1 MKELNLLERSI
12 VAPFLN
18 EEDKETIAVYP
29 GAFKPP
35 HRGHLSVVEKAN
47 AVADKTIIL
56 ISSAPREDVEAEESL
71 KIWELYTKDMP
82 NVEIKISE
90 RFSPVAE
97 AYSLFK
103 HNPEKNFLMTI
114 GKGEVNR
121 LDNLEKYD
129 NAKPFDAGTLEDL
142 SATRLRKA
150 IREGDT

>member
-18 EEDKETIAVYP
+18 EEDKETIAIYP

-47 AVADKTIIL
+47 KVADKTIVI

-82 NVEIKISE
+82 NVEVKIAE
-90 RFSPVAE
+90 KASPVAE
-97 AYSLFK
+97 AYSAFK
-103 HNPEKNFLMTI
+103 NNPEKNFLMAI
-114 GKGEVNR
+114 GKGEIDR
-121 LDNLEKYD
+121 LNSLKRFN
-129 NAKPFDAGTLEDL
+129 NAKPFDAGTLED
-142 SATRLRKA
+142 
-150 IREGDT
+150 